1 MAYVEE
7 KIAIVNSET
16 RPNAARTFLAAL
28 KGDWKLPVKRKP
40 VPIPKPQPLPQE
52 RPPEMSDEELTKMR
66 EETRA
71 MFDKFRKSLRGEPIE
86 DAAPATTVSGKGR

>member
-1 MAYVEE
+1 MAYLEE
-7 KIAIVNSET
+7 KIAVVNSEP

-40 VPIPKPQPLPQE
+40 VPISKPQPSLQE
-52 RPPEMSDEELTKMR
+52 RSPEMSDEELVKIR

-71 MFDKFRKSLRGEPIE
+71 MFDKFRKSLRGGPIE
-86 DAAPATTVSGKGR
+86 DAAKAPIAS